1 MADGKRSGSS
11 SPQRFKGS
19 TPGENSPT
27 KARASPKGVE
37 SSNSMRSGGR
47 DTPRSQHSPT
57 SSNLSPPPERGGEVR
72 EAGEE
77 ISPKRTASPN
87 RGASPANLH
96 EKTVAS
102 DSPSSARVKE
112 YTRASPGRAGM
123 PTRRTSPVRADP
135 FSKPGASSPKH
146 GEAGVPKPGDASP
159 VLRGSP
165 MQLHNIRVPKTAGQS
180 PARGPAKPTK
190 SGSASPKRRSS
201 PKQQPILMQAG
212 TSSTPPG
219 VRVRK
224 AEGSPAKAAD
234 GSPNGRRSPSGGSTP
249 IRRAFLGNAG
259 AAAAPK
265 PQSAKAEVGAKPAD
279 DAGSTRSPTETRRR
293 PTISL
298 KDPRYRYI
306 AQALMA
312 ARGGRGAGGTSGS
325 SSPNGRTSPSATPY
339 FASDDDNTILELGTS
354 QVPHSPGGFGGRS
367 SGTASPVI
375 SQRAS
380 IQLSSAFRNKSSA
393 FHPGSEI
400 RSSVRSWP
408 WRESA
413 NDDLSPSKLR
423 HGGSQSPLAGGTK
436 YDGQKRSKPSFLVL
450 TGACL
455 LALLLSA
462 IVLVVVLHM
471 ISNFNAPSRQKHA
484 GVRNTNTSTKSPR
497 FGTGVAGTSGV
508 GGSATEVGRVQ
519 TSPPPYSS
527 WRHA

>member
-102 DSPSSARVKE
+102 DSPSSARPN
-112 YTRASPGRAGM
+112 TSARASPRRGGT
-123 PTRRTSPVRADP
+123 PTRRASPVRADP
-135 FSKPGASSPKH
+135 SSKPGASSPKH

-165 MQLHNIRVPKTAGQS
+165 MQLHNIRVPKTGGQS

-201 PKQQPILMQAG
+201 PKRQPILMQAG

-224 AEGSPAKAAD
+224 AEGSPAKAAEC
-234 GSPNGRRSPSGGSTP
+234 SPKGRRSPSGGSTP

-259 AAAAPK
+259 LPSSFRQPSATSQAHFTPAAKFGP
-265 PQSAKAEVGAKPAD
+265 PF
-279 DAGSTRSPTETRRR
+279 
-293 PTISL
+293 
-298 KDPRYRYI
+298 DP
-306 AQALMA
+306 
-312 ARGGRGAGGTSGS
+312 GRGASL
-325 SSPNGRTSPSATPY
+325 RTTIYRLPTCVTVALKAHLPEVPST
-339 FASDDDNTILELGTS
+339 
-354 QVPHSPGGFGGRS
+354 
-367 SGTASPVI
+367 TAK
-375 SQRAS
+375 
-380 IQLSSAFRNKSSA
+380 SAQS
-393 FHPGSEI
+393 
-400 RSSVRSWP
+400 
-408 WRESA
+408 
-413 NDDLSPSKLR
+413 LPS
-423 HGGSQSPLAGGTK
+423 
-436 YDGQKRSKPSFLVL
+436 
-450 TGACL
+450 
-455 LALLLSA
+455 
-462 IVLVVVLHM
+462 
-471 ISNFNAPSRQKHA
+471 
-484 GVRNTNTSTKSPR
+484 
-497 FGTGVAGTSGV
+497 
-508 GGSATEVGRVQ
+508 
-519 TSPPPYSS
+519 
-527 WRHA
+527 

>member
-1 MADGKRSGSS
+1 
-11 SPQRFKGS
+11 
-19 TPGENSPT
+19 
-27 KARASPKGVE
+27 
-37 SSNSMRSGGR
+37 MRSGGR

-57 SSNLSPPPERGGEVR
+57 SSILSPPPERGGEVR

-102 DSPSSARVKE
+102 DSPSSARPN
-112 YTRASPGRAGM
+112 TSARASPRRGGT
-123 PTRRTSPVRADP
+123 PTRRASPVRADP
-135 FSKPGASSPKH
+135 SPKPGASSPKH

-165 MQLHNIRVPKTAGQS
+165 MQLHNIRVPKTGGQS

-212 TSSTPPG
+212 TP
-219 VRVRK
+219 K
-224 AEGSPAKAAD
+224 
-234 GSPNGRRSPSGGSTP
+234 GRRSPSGRSTP
-249 IRRAFLGNAG
+249 IRRDFLGNAG
-259 AAAAPK
+259 AAATPK
-265 PQSAKAEVGAKPAD
+265 PHSAKDEVAAKPAD

-298 KDPRYRYI
+298 KDPRFRYI
-306 AQALMA
+306 AQAVMA

-400 RSSVRSWP
+400 GPSVRTWP

-413 NDDLSPSKLR
+413 NDNFSPSNLR
-423 HGGSQSPLAGGTK
+423 HGNSQSPLAGGTK

-471 ISNFNAPSRQKHA
+471 ISIFYAPSGQEHA
-484 GVRNTNTSTKSPR
+484 GQSNTNTSTKSPR
-497 FGTGVAGTSGV
+497 FGTGVADTSGV

>member
-1 MADGKRSGSS
+1 
-11 SPQRFKGS
+11 
-19 TPGENSPT
+19 
-27 KARASPKGVE
+27 
-37 SSNSMRSGGR
+37 
-47 DTPRSQHSPT
+47 
-57 SSNLSPPPERGGEVR
+57 
-72 EAGEE
+72 
-77 ISPKRTASPN
+77 
-87 RGASPANLH
+87 
-96 EKTVAS
+96 
-102 DSPSSARVKE
+102 
-112 YTRASPGRAGM
+112 
-123 PTRRTSPVRADP
+123 
-135 FSKPGASSPKH
+135 
-146 GEAGVPKPGDASP
+146 
-159 VLRGSP
+159 
-165 MQLHNIRVPKTAGQS
+165 MQLHNIRVPKTGGQS

-201 PKQQPILMQAG
+201 PNQQPILMHAG
-212 TSSTPPG
+212 TP
-219 VRVRK
+219 K
-224 AEGSPAKAAD
+224 
-234 GSPNGRRSPSGGSTP
+234 GRRSPSGGSTP

-367 SGTASPVI
+367 SGTASPVF

-413 NDDLSPSKLR
+413 NDDLSPSNLR
-423 HGGSQSPLAGGTK
+423 HK
-436 YDGQKRSKPSFLVL
+436 KEEKKRSGEDDIKGLYLGLRS
-450 TGACL
+450 
-455 LALLLSA
+455 
-462 IVLVVVLHM
+462 IDH
-471 ISNFNAPSRQKHA
+471 
-484 GVRNTNTSTKSPR
+484 
-497 FGTGVAGTSGV
+497 V
-508 GGSATEVGRVQ
+508 G
-519 TSPPPYSS
+519 
-527 WRHA
+527 

>member
-1 MADGKRSGSS
+1 
-11 SPQRFKGS
+11 
-19 TPGENSPT
+19 
-27 KARASPKGVE
+27 
-37 SSNSMRSGGR
+37 MRSGGR

-57 SSNLSPPPERGGEVR
+57 SSILSPPPERGGEVR

-102 DSPSSARVKE
+102 DSPSSARPN
-112 YTRASPGRAGM
+112 TSARASPRRGGT
-123 PTRRTSPVRADP
+123 PTRRASPVRADP
-135 FSKPGASSPKH
+135 SPKPGA
-146 GEAGVPKPGDASP
+146 AATPKP
-159 VLRGSP
+159 
-165 MQLHNIRVPKTAGQS
+165 H
-180 PARGPAKPTK
+180 
-190 SGSASPKRRSS
+190 
-201 PKQQPILMQAG
+201 
-212 TSSTPPG
+212 
-219 VRVRK
+219 
-224 AEGSPAKAAD
+224 
-234 GSPNGRRSPSGGSTP
+234 
-249 IRRAFLGNAG
+249 
-259 AAAAPK
+259 
-265 PQSAKAEVGAKPAD
+265 SAKDEVAAKPAD

-298 KDPRYRYI
+298 KDPRFRYI

-400 RSSVRSWP
+400 GPSVRTWP

-413 NDDLSPSKLR
+413 NDNFSPSNLR
-423 HGGSQSPLAGGTK
+423 HGNSQSPLAGGTK

-471 ISNFNAPSRQKHA
+471 ISIFYAPSGQEHA
-484 GVRNTNTSTKSPR
+484 GQSNTNTSTKSPR
-497 FGTGVAGTSGV
+497 FGTGVADTSGV